1 MTSFTFNVSLAG
13 TDLELSDDTFYV
25 TGEFDGWA
33 STHNPLTLI
42 DEENKIYSAVVTL
55 ESNKLATSGYIFR
68 FKGPENQDFE
78 NLNGLSSNGNVLID
92 DTEGFYNRF
101 VNNESQSGIVY
112 IFGTNEE
119 FTYPQASSSGD
130 PHIFPIYGKMF
141 ELSQKPQIYRMLD
154 GKDIVMNASTK
165 SLTTKQK
172 NDIVHYFNK
181 KCVFNDFSIDQILT
195 NGVFY
200 DSIYLCSDSHELS
213 YNFNTQKLTM
223 SKKSS
228 SYFSFEQ
235 KKKKQ
240 TSLYNNQYEKCEHIT
255 QFVVSFKHSKYGQV
269 KLDLNYFS
277 NPQIKYGIGFSSRS
291 TKSLCGLL
299 VREYILESMT
309 LESIKDVSKIK
320 GIEGKNRVNSQLLI
334 FKN

>member
-1 MTSFTFNVSLAG
+1 MTTTFTFSVKFNYGSVVSPNGVHVAG
-13 TDLELSDDTFYV
+13 TFNTWNIYDTELDLVDV
-25 TGEFDGWA
+25 
-33 STHNPLTLI
+33 
-42 DEENKIYSAVVTL
+42 ENQIYSVDVELYSNTTHYFKFINGNTWEEA
-55 ESNKLATSGYIFR
+55 ES
-68 FKGPENQDFE
+68 
-78 NLNGLSSNGNVLID
+78 LNGLSSNGNVLIYTHRWGTD
-92 DTEGFYNRF
+92 RE
-101 VNNESQSGIVY
+101 VNTSEHSGIIY

-130 PHIFPIYGKMF
+130 PHVFPIYGNMF
-141 ELSQKPQIYRMLD
+141 ELSQNPQIYRMLD

-172 NDIVHYFNK
+172 NDIVHYFNEK
-181 KCVFNDFSIDQILT
+181 GVFSNFSVDQILT

-240 TSLYNNQYEKCEHIT
+240 ISLYNNQYEKCDYVT
-255 QFVVSFKHSKYGQV
+255 QFIVSFKHSKYGQV

-320 GIEGKNRVNSQLLI
+320 GIEGTNRVNSQLLI